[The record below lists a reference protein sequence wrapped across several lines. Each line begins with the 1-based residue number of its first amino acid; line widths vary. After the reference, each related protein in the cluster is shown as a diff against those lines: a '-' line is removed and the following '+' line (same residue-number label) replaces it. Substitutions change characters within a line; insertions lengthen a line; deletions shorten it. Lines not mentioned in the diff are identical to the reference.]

1 MSEDKEHKFISYSS
15 SYSLYNPQVQYV
27 LLRISRGPVTEVINF
42 AVWKGSGNFA
52 PKQRQLQQPLQ
63 CKLTGMRG
71 NLGIKTNKQNSPKL
85 PNTRVWLHCAANE
98 KVHHA
103 HRRYPFIQLGGERH
117 CESKVSCPRT
127 QHNVPGQGS
136 KPDRSIQSR
145 AH

>member
-71 NLGIKTNKQNSPKL
+71 NLGIKKTHKIARNCLTHVFDFIALQMIKFTVSITGTHLYTWVEKD
-85 PNTRVWLHCAANE
+85 NE
-98 KVHHA
+98 S
-103 HRRYPFIQLGGERH
+103 Q
-117 CESKVSCPRT
+117 VSCPRT
-127 QHNVPGQGS
+127 QHNVPSQGS
-136 KPDRSIQSR
+136 NPDRSIQSR